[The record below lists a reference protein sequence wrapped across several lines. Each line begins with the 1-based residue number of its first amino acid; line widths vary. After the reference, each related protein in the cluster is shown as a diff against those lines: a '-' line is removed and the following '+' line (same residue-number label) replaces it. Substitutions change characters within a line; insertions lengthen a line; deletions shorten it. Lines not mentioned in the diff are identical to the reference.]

1 MLGAEAGDDAQPAAH
16 AELSDT
22 LAVLPVPGNAG
33 TGEALVM
40 SAEQTRGQSA
50 AAASASTTAPAQ
62 LQSALDVI
70 SERASF
76 GVRTW
81 QRLLEF
87 IELRAAA
94 EEECAS
100 RRSRA
105 TYARTLHIPTHDSCL
120 PVGRCTSARCEGP
133 APGVWGVPCFPPKR
147 AFIGNAS
154 ARAFQVLPRDCAMSG
169 RVEHPAA
176 ARVLRPGRWQQRH
189 GCVRLGGG
197 ARGLAA

>member
-1 MLGAEAGDDAQPAAH
+1 
-16 AELSDT
+16 
-22 LAVLPVPGNAG
+22 
-33 TGEALVM
+33 M

-120 PVGRCTSARCEGP
+120 PVGWPVYIGTLRGSSPRC
-133 APGVWGVPCFPPKR
+133 
-147 AFIGNAS
+147 
-154 ARAFQVLPRDCAMSG
+154 M
-169 RVEHPAA
+169 
-176 ARVLRPGRWQQRH
+176 
-189 GCVRLGGG
+189 GG
-197 ARGLAA
+197 AMLSPKACLHR